1 MIRPRGLLVILT
13 ELYFSLVVITVIFNK
28 AEFLPFAGKED
39 NSLILEADLK
49 LVIWLLPSM
58 VTWDTLAL
66 KGCHLVICELL

>member
-1 MIRPRGLLVILT
+1 M
-13 ELYFSLVVITVIFNK
+13 IFNK

-66 KGCHLVICELL
+66 KGCHLVLCELL